1 VTAVHQEPFPVH
13 VADVTLPFRCVDAGA
28 APGPEAAAQ
37 FHRAWP
43 SYRRWFLHAG
53 EEERPSFAD
62 CRDAVRSWMPEIY
75 DDFRAFVD
83 AVGGGD
89 LEARFLSH
97 WCPPPLVTACSIAM
111 QAAPA
116 PMLVRNYDYPPSL
129 SDALALRTH
138 WSGRSIIGMSDCGWG
153 LMDGMNDA
161 GLSIAIS
168 FGGRREVGRGF
179 GIGLIV
185 RYLLQ
190 VASTTAEAIE
200 RIGDLPVQMSY
211 NLAVVDAMGDRR
223 VVQLAPD
230 RPARLSPFA
239 YAANRQGETDWPRHA
254 EYCNTVEREEY
265 LASLVSFPL
274 MDGTE
279 LVSAFLRPPL
289 YRPLFESTW
298 GTVYT
303 TAYEPLTGT
312 MTLLWPDEHWALS
325 VHGDETGEHPRT
337 VAALLPDLSAL
348 RTEAHRPEGR
358 FFLT

>member
-1 VTAVHQEPFPVH
+1 MYQEPFPVH
-13 VADVTLPFRCVDAGA
+13 VADVTLPFRCVDGGVAPGGA
-28 APGPEAAAQ
+28 AAEQ

-43 SYRRWFLHAG
+43 SYRRWFLHHG
-53 EEERPSFAD
+53 EEARPSFAD
-62 CRDAVRSWMPEIY
+62 CRDAVRAWMPEIF
-75 DDFRAFVD
+75 DDYLGFVD

-97 WCPPPLVTACSIAM
+97 WCPPPLVTACSIALLSE
-111 QAAPA
+111 PA
-116 PMLVRNYDYPPSL
+116 PLLVRNYDYPPSL

-138 WSGRSIIGMSDCGWG
+138 WSGRSVIGMSDCGWG

-190 VASTTAEAIE
+190 VATTTDEAV
-200 RIGDLPVQMSY
+200 RRVADLPVQMSY
-211 NLAVVDAMGDRR
+211 NLAVVDAFGDRR
-223 VVQLAPD
+223 VVHLAPD
-230 RPARLSPFA
+230 RPARTSPFA
-239 YAANRQGETDWPRHA
+239 FTANRQGETEWPRHA
-254 EYCNTVEREEY
+254 EYCNTVEREDY

-274 MDGTE
+274 TDGPG

-289 YRPLFESTW
+289 YRPLVESTW

-303 TAYEPLTGT
+303 TAYEPLTGA
-312 MTLLWPDEHWALS
+312 MTLLWPDDQWTLS
-325 VHGDETGEHPRT
+325 VFGDEQGIRPRT
-337 VAALLPDLSAL
+337 VAALLPDLSAVRGETPHPSGTL
-348 RTEAHRPEGR
+348 FVR
-358 FFLT
+358 